1 MNKALKPAISLM
13 SRLKYPQKMMLI
25 SVLFILPLIIISY
38 LYMAEL
44 GNKIESTEK
53 EQRGLEYIQT
63 VRQIYQHLPQHR
75 GMTNAYLNGAN
86 AFEKKILTKRIE
98 IKADIIN
105 INNIDALYGDEF
117 NTHSLWG
124 SIKKDWLILEKDAF
138 NWPAADIFSRHTR
151 LISKVY
157 SLFEQ
162 ISNES
167 GLVLD
172 PNINTSFL
180 MDVIIYR
187 TPLVTENL
195 GQSRGMGSGVAARG
209 EITLKQRVRLG
220 MMLANIDSNFASVE
234 SNMKIA
240 FKENIGLEEQLST
253 TLTNASKATASFAH
267 MVKNKILE
275 SVTINAQS
283 ASIFAAGTEAIKA
296 NYKLYDTL
304 VPALD
309 TLFNKR
315 NSHLSRTR
323 NTLLILIILSMVLV
337 TYLFLGFYFSVINA
351 IKTLDSGVNNI
362 AAGDLTVNV
371 ASGTT
376 DELSDIADALNNM
389 VIHLHGTMTRLGDH
403 SSVLASA
410 STELSATTENS
421 KSGALDQQEKT
432 EEIATAMREMTLTIQ
447 DIASNAETVASDANK
462 ADYEAN
468 TGGDVIRKTIVSIET
483 LAAEVGNSAS
493 VIHELVKHSD
503 NIGSVLDVIRSIAE
517 QTNLL
522 ALNAAIEAARAGE
535 HGRGF
540 AVVADEVRTLAGRTQ
555 ESTAQ
560 IQEMVESLQGHT
572 KQAVDVMETNKKHA
586 EKMAGQA
593 ANASASIDKIV
604 GTVVHIMD
612 MTTQVAS
619 ASEQQSMVAKEIDSN
634 VVLVTDASHSSVA
647 ASEQVAV
654 ASEELA
660 RMATELQGE
669 VAHFKIN

>member
-13 SRLKYPQKMMLI
+13 SRLKYPQKMVFI

-38 LYMAEL
+38 LFMGEL
-44 GNKIESTEK
+44 SDKIDRTEK
-53 EQRGLEYIQT
+53 EQRGLEFIQT
-63 VRQIYQHLPQHR
+63 VRQIYQHFPQHR
-75 GMTNAYLNGAN
+75 GMTNAYLNGATE
-86 AFEKKILTKRIE
+86 FKTKIQSKRVE
-98 IKADIIN
+98 IKADITLIN
-105 INNIDALYGDEF
+105 EINTRYGDEF
-117 NTHSLWG
+117 STHELWS
-124 SIKKDWLILEKDAF
+124 SIKKDWLSLEKDTF
-138 NWPAADIFSRHTR
+138 KWPAADIFRRHTR

-157 SLFEQ
+157 SLFEH

-172 PNINTSFL
+172 PIINTSFL
-180 MDVIIYR
+180 IDVIVYR

-195 GQSRGMGSGVAARG
+195 GQSRGMGSGVAAQG
-209 EITLKQRVRLG
+209 DVTLKQRVKLG

-234 SNMKIA
+234 SSMKIA
-240 FKENIGLEEQLST
+240 FKTNVGLEEKLNT
-253 TLTNASKATASFAH
+253 TLTEARKATASFAR
-267 MVKNKILE
+267 MVQNEILISE
-275 SVTINAQS
+275 IIAAQS
-283 ASIFAAGTEAIKA
+283 SDIFAAGTAAIKA
-296 NYKLYDTL
+296 NYKLYDAL
-304 VPALD
+304 IPALD
-309 TLFNKR
+309 TLFQKR
-315 NSHLSRTR
+315 NNQLTGTK
-323 NTLLILIILSMVLV
+323 NTLLALIIFSLVLV
-337 TYLFLGFYFSVINA
+337 TYLFVGFYFSVINA
-351 IKTLDSGVNNI
+351 IKTLDNGVNKI
-362 AAGDLTVNV
+362 ADGDLTVKV
-371 ASGTT
+371 ESGTT

-389 VIHLHGTMTRLGDH
+389 VVHLHGTMTRLGDH
-403 SSVLASA
+403 STVLASA
-410 STELSATTENS
+410 STELSATTEHS
-421 KSGALDQQEKT
+421 KSGALDQQVKT

-572 KQAVDVMETNKKHA
+572 KQAVDVMETNKRHA
-586 EKMAGQA
+586 EQMASQA
-593 ANASASIDKIV
+593 VNASASIDKIV
-604 GTVVHIMD
+604 DTVVHIMD

-634 VVLVTDASHSSVA
+634 VALVTDASHTSVA

-669 VAHFKIN
+669 VTHFKTD